1 MSAGTLVPFLSE
13 VALPGDTWDFDLE
26 CDVKTLPTVGPLFG
40 SFKVELHLFSIPIRL
55 YNKYLHSNTLNIG
68 YKMNLISLP
77 SVRLK
82 AITPDG
88 LRYTDTSQIHSS
100 CLLRYLGI
108 SGIGRRVNGN
118 VGDIYD
124 RVFNATPLVAYF
136 DIYKNYYANKQEEI
150 GAMLHTDLP
159 SNATIGAIEF
169 INIYN
174 QIPLEETMNLT
185 VLSGTGNYNGRMKI
199 VSTGKLEPAEI
210 LLKLVDTSNGARY
223 IKSLE
228 EIFGNYTIV
237 DIGGGEFELNIWNM
251 VENVETEGYFIQE
264 SSDVPKIKTFQLEDI
279 DNIREGILNGVSD
292 VTNLIP
298 IKFITE
304 NNGNHVCTQFNQEGL
319 LLKCYNS
326 DLFNNWLKT
335 EIIDGNNGINEIT
348 AVDTSSGELQ
358 IQALIL
364 ARKVYD
370 MLNRISVTGGSYDD
384 WLDAVYS
391 HERVRS
397 VENPIFHGGL
407 IKELAFQEV
416 VNTSASEFDN
426 ERQPLGQ
433 LAGRGMLTQK
443 HKGGKVII
451 NVNEPSYIMGI
462 VSLTPRLDYS
472 QGNKWDV
479 NLRTMDDLFKPALGQ
494 IGFQELITDQ
504 MAWWDTEVDDQG
516 VWTYKSAGKQP
527 AWINYQTAVNRC
539 FGDFAEVNKQMFMT
553 LNRRYEMGLN
563 GIKDLTTYIDPVKFN
578 QIFADARIDAQNFWV
593 QIGMGI
599 EKRSKMS
606 SKIMP
611 NL

>member
-1 MSAGTLVPFLSE
+1 M
-13 VALPGDTWDFDLE
+13 
-26 CDVKTLPTVGPLFG
+26 
-40 SFKVELHLFSIPIRL
+40 
-55 YNKYLHSNTLNIG
+55 
-68 YKMNLISLP
+68 
-77 SVRLK
+77 
-82 AITPDG
+82 
-88 LRYTDTSQIHSS
+88 
-100 CLLRYLGI
+100 
-108 SGIGRRVNGN
+108 
-118 VGDIYD
+118 
-124 RVFNATPLVAYF
+124 
-136 DIYKNYYANKQEEI
+136 
-150 GAMLHTDLP
+150 
-159 SNATIGAIEF
+159 
-169 INIYN
+169 
-174 QIPLEETMNLT
+174 
-185 VLSGTGNYNGRMKI
+185 
-199 VSTGKLEPAEI
+199 
-210 LLKLVDTSNGARY
+210 
-223 IKSLE
+223 
-228 EIFGNYTIV
+228 
-237 DIGGGEFELNIWNM
+237 
-251 VENVETEGYFIQE
+251 
-264 SSDVPKIKTFQLEDI
+264 EDI
-279 DNIREGILNGVSD
+279 DNIREVILSGVSD
-292 VTNLIP
+292 VTNLSP
-298 IKFITE
+298 INLITQ
-304 NNGNHVCTQFNQEGL
+304 NNGNYVCTQFNQEGL

-348 AVDTSSGELQ
+348 AVDTSSGEFQ